1 LDVEKIGK
9 MKKLHIS
16 RHNGTATLIID
27 NPPANV
33 WSVDL
38 INEVNDFVSS
48 LESDNETKAVV
59 FKSAHEL
66 FFVAHLDL
74 NTINGTPEGQ
84 AGIMAFSQM
93 IKGIK
98 AMNQLSVAVVDGIA
112 RGGGN
117 EFVMA
122 CDLAYGTEYAAF
134 AQPEIGVNIPTGG
147 QGAVQFARRMGKG
160 KGLQALLTG
169 GDLTAQQAEAA
180 NIITKYVPRTEVD
193 VYLAG
198 ILEAV
203 VRLDLRDIIMYK
215 DIVSVS
221 IRDEEAGAQLELRY
235 FIERAGEVKTQAIIE
250 AFLKHGGQTNREATD
265 FEGVFADTAAELGA

>member
-1 LDVEKIGK
+1 
-9 MKKLHIS
+9 MTKLHIS
-16 RHNGTATLIID
+16 NHDNIATVIID
-27 NPPANV
+27 NPPANI
-33 WSVDL
+33 WTVDV
-38 INEVNDFVSS
+38 INEVNAFVSS
-48 LESDNETKAVV
+48 LKNDHETRAVV

-84 AGIMAFSQM
+84 AGILAFSQM
-93 IKGIK
+93 IKNIK
-98 AMNQLSVAVVDGIA
+98 AMSQLSVAVVDGIA

-122 CDLAYGTEYAAF
+122 CDLSYGTEHAAF

-147 QGAVQFARRMGKG
+147 QGAVQFARRMGRS
-160 KGLQALLTG
+160 KGLQSLLTCA
-169 GDLTAQQAEAA
+169 DLSAQQAEAA
-180 NIITKYVPRTEVD
+180 NVITKYVPRAEMDAHLVG
-193 VYLAG
+193 VLGA
-198 ILEAV
+198 IS
-203 VRLDLRDIIMYK
+203 RLDLRDIVMYK

-235 FIERAGEVKTQAIIE
+235 FLERASEEKTQAIIK

-265 FEGVFADTAAELGA
+265 FAGVFADTAAELGG